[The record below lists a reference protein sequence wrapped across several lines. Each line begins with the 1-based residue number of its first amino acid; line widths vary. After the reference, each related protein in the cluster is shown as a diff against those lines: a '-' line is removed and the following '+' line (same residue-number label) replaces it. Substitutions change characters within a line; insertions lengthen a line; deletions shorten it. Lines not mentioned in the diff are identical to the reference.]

1 MFGLRWTLEELI
13 TVMEWVFKDFVEM
26 FPLYACTF
34 LGSSAKVKLGLWIYL
49 TYSCDFQKMSGL
61 GYEGL
66 GT

>member
-1 MFGLRWTLEELI
+1 
-13 TVMEWVFKDFVEM
+13 M
-26 FPLYACTF
+26 FPLYTCTF
-34 LGSSAKVKLGLWIYL
+34 LGSSAKVTLDLWIYL